1 MDYKDYYKL
10 LGVNKDATDKDIKR
24 AYRKLARQY
33 HPDVNP
39 GNKQAEEKFKNI
51 NEAYEVLSD
60 PGKRAKYD
68 QLGADWQHWQQMGG
82 NPNNFDWGQWMSG
95 SGRGGAPG
103 SGRYTTVED
112 LGDLFGNGAGGGIF
126 SDFFR
131 SIFGGMGGARMS
143 GSPYGNQGGE
153 FGRTQSRQGRDYE
166 QEVEITLEEA
176 FHGATRVLSDGG
188 TSGNATIRIPPG
200 VKTGSKV
207 RIAGQGGG
215 GAGSGSRGDL
225 YLRVKVRDHPR
236 FERKGDDLYA
246 SIPVDLYTAL
256 LGGNIVVETMS
267 GPVTLKIQPG
277 TQNGQTIRLRGKGMP
292 LLRRK
297 GEFGDLYATVDVRLP
312 THLTERQ
319 RKLLEEMASLQSSS
333 S

>member
-10 LGVNKDATDKDIKR
+10 LGVAQDATDKDIKR

-33 HPDVNP
+33 HPDLNP

-60 PGKRAKYD
+60 PGKRTKYD
-68 QLGADWQHWQQMGG
+68 QLGSDWQRWQQMGG
-82 NPNNFDWGQWMSG
+82 NPNNFDWGQWTSG
-95 SGRGGAPG
+95 AGGGGAPG
-103 SGRYTTVED
+103 GGRYTTVED
-112 LGDLFGNGAGGGIF
+112 LGDLFGGGAGGGAF

-131 SIFGGMGGARMS
+131 SIFGGMGGARGG
-143 GSPYGNQGGE
+143 GSPFGYGGD
-153 FGRTQSRQGRDYE
+153 FGRAQSRQGRDYE

-176 FHGATRVLSDGG
+176 YHGATRTLSGG
-188 TSGNATIRIPPG
+188 ASQANATVRIPPG

-207 RIAGQGGG
+207 RIAGQGEAAAGG
-215 GAGSGSRGDL
+215 GSRGDL

-236 FERKGDDLYA
+236 FERKDDDLHV
-246 SIPVDLYTAL
+246 SLPVDLYTAL
-256 LGGNIVVETMS
+256 LGGSVSVQTMS

-292 LLRRK
+292 RLRSK
-297 GEFGDLYATVDVRLP
+297 GEHGDLYVRVDVRLP
-312 THLTERQ
+312 TSLSEQQ
-319 RKLLEEMASLQSSS
+319 RKLVEELASLQKRS
-333 S
+333 